1 MAHRGASEDHPPGN
15 TVEALAAAGLLGA
28 DWVELD
34 VRLTADGALA
44 VHHDPELPDGRR
56 IIDLPAARLPVW
68 VPLLGPALDA
78 TAGLGVNVEIKADCP
93 DDQRAHLVAS
103 TVGSIGA
110 CAAPGARLVTS
121 FDIDLV
127 DMVKAAA
134 PAIPTGVI
142 SFGTAVELVDQVA
155 DRGHGAVC
163 PWHADVTPEL
173 VEAAHRR
180 GLTVNAWAV
189 DDPTRMA
196 ELVELGVDAII
207 TKRPSLCRQVVGRT

>member
-78 TAGLGVNVEIKADCP
+78 TAGLGVNVEIKPDCP
-93 DDQRAHLVAS
+93 DHQRAHLVAA
-103 TVGSIGA
+103 TIGSIGA
-110 CAAPGARLVTS
+110 CAVP
-121 FDIDLV
+121 
-127 DMVKAAA
+127 
-134 PAIPTGVI
+134 
-142 SFGTAVELVDQVA
+142 E
-155 DRGHGAVC
+155 RG
-163 PWHADVTPEL
+163 
-173 VEAAHRR
+173 
-180 GLTVNAWAV
+180 
-189 DDPTRMA
+189 
-196 ELVELGVDAII
+196 
-207 TKRPSLCRQVVGRT
+207 S